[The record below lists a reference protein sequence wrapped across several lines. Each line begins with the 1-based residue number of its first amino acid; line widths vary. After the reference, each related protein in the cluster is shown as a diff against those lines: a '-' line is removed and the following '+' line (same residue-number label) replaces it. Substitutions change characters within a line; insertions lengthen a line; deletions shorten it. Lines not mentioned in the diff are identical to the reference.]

1 MIHALNNLNLLFLF
15 HWSWVFH
22 ILSISI
28 LCKKHALDSC
38 LGRRIPNSIGGY
50 PDSATVKLH
59 GTRLFIKNE
68 AICPYYQN
76 ISILSIEPK
85 NWQTAVL
92 KYMFP
97 NPYGIVQA
105 PLWANFLGSVSG
117 IHGKNSFS
125 IYFIYTL
132 YETIFNTI
140 VLLSIY
146 YEKRSFIVRK
156 KIPRRQ
162 QTAYS

>member
-1 MIHALNNLNLLFLF
+1 MP
-15 HWSWVFH
+15 W
-22 ILSISI
+22 
-28 LCKKHALDSC
+28 
-38 LGRRIPNSIGGY
+38 
-50 PDSATVKLH
+50 
-59 GTRLFIKNE
+59 
-68 AICPYYQN
+68 
-76 ISILSIEPK
+76 
-85 NWQTAVL
+85 TAVL
-92 KYMFP
+92 KYMFS
-97 NPYGIVQA
+97 NPYGIGQA

-117 IHGKNSFS
+117 IHGKNSFP

-132 YETIFNTI
+132 YETIFYTI